1 MNTRGAIKGI
11 ELAFENVTVQFIP
24 VEYIDF
30 MKIRKVSE
38 SIMRPWAWGE
48 NLSTSKSCGEFSI
61 ILSHEM
67 KDMIFN
73 EHGKESELEN
83 NETVFERIT
92 KFQDIVS
99 VTLKY
104 KDDTEEEIYIPWE
117 DKDGDD
123 ETNGLLTF
131 EYDNGNLLIEAKER

>member
-1 MNTRGAIKGI
+1 MNTRGVIKGI

-24 VEYIDF
+24 FEFINF
-30 MKIRKVSE
+30 MSIRKVSE
-38 SIMRPWAWGE
+38 SIMMSWAGGE
-48 NLSTSKSCGEFSI
+48 KLSTSKSCGEFSI
-61 ILSHEM
+61 NLSHEM
-67 KDMIFN
+67 KDMIFVA
-73 EHGKESELEN
+73 HSKESGLEN
-83 NETVFERIT
+83 SETVFERIT

-104 KDDTEEEIYIPWE
+104 QDDTEEEIYIPWE

-131 EYDNGNLLIEAKER
+131 EYDNGNLLIEAKEK